1 MSRRGDPKRS
11 LRLSAFAC
19 LRERVRSAFSFRGT
33 RYLVDNSIVALRAI
47 LVWMAA
53 WGLIL
58 QATIAF
64 STASTAAG
72 QFDATSAAII
82 CHSSADGSPITL
94 DPAAK
99 TCPQCIVCVLGHSL
113 PHAQTDGLALPL
125 FTSSYVLSGRQHPV
139 LVRAVA
145 HELPTAR
152 GPPAT
157 A

>member
-1 MSRRGDPKRS
+1 
-11 LRLSAFAC
+11 LRTL
-19 LRERVRSAFSFRGT
+19 LEH
-33 RYLVDNSIVALRAI
+33 SIVALRTL
-47 LVWMAA
+47 LVWAAA

-72 QFDATSAAII
+72 QFDSTSAAVI

-94 DPAAK
+94 DPTAK
-99 TCPQCIVCVLGHSL
+99 TCPQCIVCILGHSL
-113 PHAQTDGLALPL
+113 PHAQTDGLALPYP
-125 FTSSYVLSGRQHPV
+125 TSNYVLSGRQHPV
-139 LVRAVA
+139 LVRAAA
-145 HELPTAR
+145 HELPVAR